1 MAVQSTFDIVLFGA
15 TGDLATRKLLPALY
29 RRHVAGQF
37 DARSRVLG
45 VSNIDCS
52 REQFI
57 ADIEE
62 PVRQRVGADFD
73 AAAWTRFVTQLEYLK
88 VDARADED
96 FAVLKQ
102 QLKGREDAVRV
113 YFLSTSPLLFVDI
126 CSRLQKFELVTSK
139 SRVVLEKPLGHDLVS
154 STEINQ
160 HVGAAFSEDQIYRID
175 HYLGKEPVQNLMALR
190 FGNAL
195 FEPLWQRGRIRHVQ
209 ITVAEQVGVEARA
222 AFYDKT
228 GALRD
233 MVQNHL
239 LQLLCIIA
247 MEPPST
253 SKPDDVRDE
262 KLKVLRAL
270 RPLTGREAIENTV
283 RAQYRAGAIAGKP
296 VVGYLQENGVAAD
309 STTETF
315 VALRT
320 QIDSWRWAGVPFY
333 LRTGKRMQDRLAEIV
348 ITFEDVPHS
357 IFERPMSDRATN
369 RLVIRL
375 QPDENITL
383 TLLAKSPGEGIRLKP
398 VNLGLDLTDSKK
410 EKHLDAYERLMMDV
424 VKGNLTLFM
433 RRDELDAAWRWIDP
447 IRASWQQYDEPLK
460 LYTAGSWGPSASSA
474 LISREGLAWSDEL

>member
-1 MAVQSTFDIVLFGA
+1 MTAQIVFDMVLFGA

-29 RRHVAGQF
+29 RRHKAGQF
-37 DARSRVLG
+37 ASGARVLG
-45 VSNIDCS
+45 VSNVDCA

-62 PVRQRVGADFD
+62 PVRQRVGSDFD
-73 AAAWTRFVTQLEYLK
+73 AGAWQRFTEQLEYLK
-88 VDARADED
+88 VDARVDAD
-96 FAVLKQ
+96 FAALKDR
-102 QLKGREDAVRV
+102 LKDRDEQVRV
-113 YFLSTSPLLFVDI
+113 FFLSTSPLLFVDI
-126 CSRLQKFELVTSK
+126 CTRLKQFGLVTTQ

-154 STEINQ
+154 STEIN
-160 HVGAAFSEDQIYRID
+160 HNVSAAFQEEQIYRID

-195 FEPLWQRGRIRHVQ
+195 FEPLWRRGRIRDVQ
-209 ITVAEQVGVEARA
+209 ITVAEQVGVEQRA
-222 AFYDKT
+222 AFYDQT

-247 MEPPST
+247 MEPPASN
-253 SKPDDVRDE
+253 KPDDMRDE

-270 RPLTGREAIENTV
+270 RPLVGRDAIEYTV
-283 RAQYRAGAIAGKP
+283 RGQYKAGAIAGQP
-296 VVGYLQENGVAAD
+296 VLSYLDEVGVAPD
-309 STTETF
+309 SGTETF
-315 VALRT
+315 VALRA

-333 LRTGKRMQDRLAEIV
+333 LRTGKRMQERLAEIV
-348 ITFEDVPHS
+348 VSFEDVPHS
-357 IFERPMSDRATN
+357 IFEHTGFGYGN
-369 RLVIRL
+369 RLLIRL

-383 TLLAKSPGEGIRLKP
+383 TLLAKTPGEHIRLKP
-398 VNLGLDLTDSKK
+398 VNLGLDMSHKGQQQ
-410 EKHLDAYERLMMDV
+410 HLDAYERLMMDV

-447 IRASWQQYDEPLK
+447 IRASWQQYEEPLK

-474 LISREGLAWSDEL
+474 LISRDGLAWSDEL

>member
-1 MAVQSTFDIVLFGA
+1 MAVQETFDIVLAGA

-29 RRHVAGQF
+29 RRHAAGQF
-37 DARSRVLG
+37 DAQSRVIG

-52 REQFI
+52 RDEFI
-57 ADIEE
+57 ARIEE

-73 AAAWTRFVTQLEYLK
+73 VESWQRFTMQLDYLK
-88 VDARADED
+88 LDARVDAD
-96 FAVLKQ
+96 FIRLQ
-102 QLKGREDAVRV
+102 QYLQGREQFVRV
-113 YFLSTSPLLFVDI
+113 FFLSTSPLLFVDI
-126 CSRLQKFELVTSK
+126 CSRLQRFELVTPK
-139 SRVVLEKPLGHDLVS
+139 SRVVLEKPLGHDLIS
-154 STEINQ
+154 AQLINQ
-160 HVGAAFSEDQIYRID
+160 QVGAAFSEEQIYRID

-195 FEPLWQRGRIRHVQ
+195 FEPLWQRGRIQHVQ
-209 ITVAEQVGVEARA
+209 ITVAEQIGVEQRA

-233 MVQNHL
+233 MVQSHL

-283 RAQYRAGAIAGKP
+283 RAQYKAGAIAGKP
-296 VVGYLQENGVAAD
+296 VPGYLEEVGVAAD
-309 STTETF
+309 SRTETF
-315 VALRT
+315 VALKT
-320 QIDSWRWAGVPFY
+320 QVDSWRWAGVPFY

-348 ITFEDVPHS
+348 ITFEEVPHA
-357 IFERPMSDRATN
+357 IFERPMSDHANN

-398 VNLGLDLTDSKK
+398 VNLGLDLQDSQKQRSM
-410 EKHLDAYERLMMDV
+410 DAYERLLMDV

-433 RRDELDAAWRWIDP
+433 RHDELDAAWRWIDP
-447 IRASWQQYDEPLK
+447 IRESWQKYEEPLK
-460 LYTAGSWGPSASSA
+460 IYTAGSWGPSASSA